1 MRWPNKRQTFWLLM
15 AASVLTTA
23 LASRLPVLKEGPL
36 NGLVGTALAPL
47 TAWLSDGSQWVR
59 SQAGRWAGDS
69 PGSADN
75 RRLQSELEL
84 AEQDVIRLRKDNDL
98 LRTEWKE
105 ATQLRDGLRLR
116 GRLIPAMR
124 LGRDAVNW
132 RESILVDIG
141 KINDAM
147 VRSHWAMAGVRAFVD
162 RGKDIDVTTGDWAA
176 GLADNPPRGV
186 LIGQVEQI
194 GQVTSRIKLL
204 TDWDS
209 RLPAEICPK
218 DADRGVAS
226 CTIRGYGPGKLVAED
241 IAPPISRGGERTSDK
256 PLISPGDR
264 VVTSSQS
271 ANLPGM
277 LFIGTVVEYNEA
289 RHTAVVR
296 PPEYDDLKRVYL
308 FDPIEPALPAPPAQ
322 SSSPATGG
330 H

>member
-1 MRWPNKRQTFWLLM
+1 MKGPDKRQTFWLLM
-15 AASVLTTA
+15 AVSALATA
-23 LASRLPVLKEGPL
+23 LASRLPNNPL
-36 NGLVGTALAPL
+36 PGLVGPALAPL

-59 SQAGRWAGDS
+59 NQAGRWAGDS
-69 PGSADN
+69 TDSADV
-75 RRLQSELEL
+75 RRLQSNLDL
-84 AEQDVIRLRKDNDL
+84 AEQDVVRLRKDNDQ
-98 LRTEWKE
+98 LRTQWKE

-132 RESILVDIG
+132 RESILLDIG
-141 KINDAM
+141 
-147 VRSHWAMAGVRAFVD
+147 RSSELKKEQWAMAGVRAFVD
-162 RGKDIDVTTGDWAA
+162 RGRDFDVTGGDWAA

-186 LIGQVEQI
+186 LIGRVEQI

-209 RLPAEICPK
+209 RLPAEISPK

-226 CTIRGYGPGKLVAED
+226 CTIRGNGPRELLAVD
-241 IAPPISRGGERTSDK
+241 IAPPMSRGGERTTDK

-264 VVTSSQS
+264 VVSSSQS

-277 LFIGTVVEYNEA
+277 LFIGTVVDYNEVK
-289 RHTAVVR
+289 HIAVVR
-296 PPEYDDLKRVYL
+296 PPNYDDLRRVYL
-308 FDPIEPALPAPPAQ
+308 FDPLEPALPALPSLPGQ
-322 SSSPATGG
+322 VSSPATGA